1 MDNSGTRKNTE
12 QKILDAATK
21 IFLKKGLYGTRMQE
35 IADEAGI
42 NKALLHYYFR
52 NKDKLFRAIFE
63 QTFHSF
69 YPMIVQIFN
78 SDDPIEE
85 KIRHLSN
92 KYIDFLSLHP
102 YLPLFLLN
110 EINRNPQEHL
120 PVKEILREVKKS
132 RFMQQF
138 DEHVKSGRFLQIKP
152 EQFLTNLFALILF
165 PFINKAMLVAGFSM
179 DEKKF
184 DDFISERKKIVPEMV
199 LRAITKSSKNKY
211 S

>member
-1 MDNSGTRKNTE
+1 MDKSGTRGNTE
-12 QKILDAATK
+12 QKILEAATK

-52 NKDKLFRAIFE
+52 NKNKLFEAIFE
-63 QTFHSF
+63 KTFHSF
-69 YPMIVQIFN
+69 FPLILQIFN
-78 SDDPIEE
+78 SEDSIED
-85 KIRHLSN
+85 KIKHLSI

-110 EINRNPQEHL
+110 EINRGPQGRL
-120 PVKEILREVKKS
+120 PVKEIIREIKSS
-132 RFMQQF
+132 RFMQQL
-138 DEHVKSGRFLQIKP
+138 DEHMQSGKFVQIKP

-165 PFINKAMLVAGFSM
+165 PFINKTMLITGFSM

-184 DDFISERKKIVPEMV
+184 SDFISERKKIVPKMV
-199 LRAITKSSKNKY
+199 LRAITKSS
-211 S
+211 